1 MPEIIFFCKSQSPF
15 NEPRD
20 AGLFIPNSI
29 GNFMTQHIGVK
40 LINAFPMTRQAYN
53 DFRGWQLPAGE
64 NGEDEGY
71 LVGVFDQQIATLV
84 HECAHVCF
92 YVCSDVGVTTRP
104 EDANETYCYMLDRMV
119 NHFLPFIQEKQD
131 VSLE

>member
-1 MPEIIFFCKSQSPF
+1 MAQTPGVHHSAVSKCTRLPRNNQRQFQHADKFLGGSGDEKPF
-15 NEPRD
+15 NL
-20 AGLFIPNSI
+20 GLASNYENTDT
-29 GNFMTQHIGVK
+29 GERCY
-40 LINAFPMTRQAYN
+40 LI
-53 DFRGWQLPAGE
+53 
-64 NGEDEGY
+64 
-71 LVGVFDQQIATLV
+71 GVFDQQIATLV